1 MWPAGKTS
9 TSSPTAERA
18 HLTAQAP
25 PAETLRLERRARDM
39 RRWRRRS
46 LIIAAF
52 RRLLPLVILGI
63 ALAFGGWV
71 LFGGLFSG
79 GAGRSAAPSS
89 IHMTNARFLGRDA
102 QGHAYVLTAIEAAR
116 DNTDFQK
123 ITLTRPA
130 LSMDSDGQKPTQ
142 LSADHGVYREDNRIL
157 LLDGHVS
164 VRDSQGDSFVTDQ
177 AIVDTVNG
185 AVAGKSP
192 IVGQGPMGS
201 IRADSYAVYDR
212 GRRLVFQGKV
222 HSRLNAH

>member
-1 MWPAGKTS
+1 MI
-9 TSSPTAERA
+9 
-18 HLTAQAP
+18 AQAP

-63 ALAFGGWV
+63 VLVFGGWV
-71 LFGGLFSG
+71 LFGGLLTSG
-79 GAGRSAAPSS
+79 GAGRGAGPSS

-116 DNTDFQK
+116 VNTDFQK
-123 ITLTRPA
+123 ITLTQPTLA
-130 LSMDSDGQKPTQ
+130 MDSDGQKPTR
-142 LSADHGVYREDNRIL
+142 LSADRGVYREDNRIL
-157 LLDGHVS
+157 LLNGHVS

-192 IVGQGPMGS
+192 IVGQGPSGS
-201 IRADSYAVYDR
+201 IRADSYAIYDR
-212 GRRLVFQGKV
+212 GQRLVFQGKV

>member
-1 MWPAGKTS
+1 V
-9 TSSPTAERA
+9 
-18 HLTAQAP
+18 TAQAP

-46 LIIAAF
+46 VLIAALRRILPLLIIA
-52 RRLLPLVILGI
+52 I
-63 ALAFGGWV
+63 AVLFGGWV
-71 LFGGLFSG
+71 LFGGLITGGSG
-79 GAGRSAAPSS
+79 VHGTPPSS

-123 ITLTRPA
+123 ITLTNPT
-130 LSMDSDGQKPTQ
+130 LTMDSDGQKPTR
-142 LSADHGVYREDNRIL
+142 LSADRGVYREDNRIL

-164 VRDSQGDSFVTDQ
+164 VRDSQDDSFLTEQ

-192 IVGQGPMGS
+192 VSGQGPTGS
-201 IRADSYAVYDR
+201 IRADSYAIYDR
-212 GRRLVFQGKV
+212 GQRLVFQGKV
-222 HSRLNAH
+222 HSRVNAH

>member
-1 MWPAGKTS
+1 M
-9 TSSPTAERA
+9 TAE
-18 HLTAQAP
+18 AP
-25 PAETLRLERRARDM
+25 QAETLRLQRRARDM

-46 LIIAAF
+46 LIVAVF
-52 RRLLPLVILGI
+52 RSLLPVAIVGI
-63 ALAFGGWV
+63 ALLFGGWV
-71 LFGGLFSG
+71 LFGGLFTNG
-79 GAGRSAAPSS
+79 GARGPAPSS

-116 DNTDFQK
+116 DNVDFNK
-123 ITLTRPA
+123 ITLTQPTLA
-130 LSMDSDGQKPTQ
+130 MDSDGQKPTQ
-142 LSADHGVYREDNRIL
+142 LSADRGVYREDNRIL
-157 LLDGHVS
+157 LLNGHVS

-192 IVGQGPMGS
+192 VVGQGPTGS
-201 IRADSYAVYDR
+201 IRADSYAIYDR

>member
-1 MWPAGKTS
+1 M
-9 TSSPTAERA
+9 
-18 HLTAQAP
+18 TAQAP
-25 PAETLRLERRARDM
+25 QAETLRLERRARDM

-46 LIIAAF
+46 LIVAAF
-52 RRLLPLVILGI
+52 RSLLPLAILGI
-63 ALAFGGWV
+63 AVLFGGWV
-71 LFGGLFSG
+71 LFGGLFTNG
-79 GAGRSAAPSS
+79 GSHGPGPSS

-116 DNTDFQK
+116 DNVDFNK
-123 ITLTRPA
+123 ITLSQPTLA
-130 LSMDSDGQKPTQ
+130 MDSDGQKPTR
-142 LSADHGVYREDNRIL
+142 LSADRGVYREDNRIL
-157 LLDGHVS
+157 LLNGHVS

-192 IVGQGPMGS
+192 VVGQGPTGS
-201 IRADSYAVYDR
+201 IRADSYAIYDR

>member
-1 MWPAGKTS
+1 M
-9 TSSPTAERA
+9 
-18 HLTAQAP
+18 TAQAP

-46 LIIAAF
+46 LIVAVF
-52 RRLLPLVILGI
+52 RSLLPLAILGI
-63 ALAFGGWV
+63 ALVFGGWV
-71 LFGGLFSG
+71 LFGGLFTS
-79 GAGRSAAPSS
+79 GAGRSAGPSS

-116 DNTDFQK
+116 DNVDFQK
-123 ITLTRPA
+123 ITLTQPTLA
-130 LSMDSDGQKPTQ
+130 MDSDGQKPTR
-142 LSADHGVYREDNRIL
+142 LSADRGVYREDNRIL
-157 LLDGHVS
+157 LLNGHVS

-192 IVGQGPMGS
+192 IVGQGPSGS
-201 IRADSYAVYDR
+201 IRADSYAIYDR
-212 GRRLVFQGKV
+212 GQRLVFQGKV